1 LPPQAALVAAGWA
14 IQASRSP
21 AIQSPNANGGRHRC
35 RPPLPPPSGGF
46 LRQTVPSVRK
56 RAIRGAKPLRPL
68 PGRCL
73 RIPSATDASCIRAG
87 SCRRGRA
94 ALVPAAG
101 LAAMGGRFSFVSG
114 HRSLGSSRERRAVG
128 RTPAG
133 LKDRRCVPLSPWPD
147 LSRRV
152 EAEPLPRDTPCWR
165 HRCTRLTDLSG
176 HTSSLRRARMIPCGR
191 LKRVL
196 SRSGLWRKT
205 PEFIGLRFRF
215 RVAFPFDKPMLRLR
229 SESRKRKPWKLSTGD
244 RFCGG
249 QLEPAPSERP
259 VFVS

>member
-35 RPPLPPPSGGF
+35 RLHLPPPSGGF

-56 RAIRGAKPLRPL
+56 RAIRGAKPL
-68 PGRCL
+68 GRCL
-73 RIPSATDASCIRAG
+73 GDACAYLRQLTLPASGPDPAGGAGRRWFPLPALRPWAGVFPSCPGTA
-87 SCRRGRA
+87 
-94 ALVPAAG
+94 
-101 LAAMGGRFSFVSG
+101 
-114 HRSLGSSRERRAVG
+114 LGSSRERRAVG

-152 EAEPLPRDTPCWR
+152 EAEPCRAIRPLASPLHSPYRFVR
-165 HRCTRLTDLSG
+165 SHF
-176 HTSSLRRARMIPCGR
+176 SLRRARMIPCGR

>member
-1 LPPQAALVAAGWA
+1 MEAGIAAGLHCRRPQAGSFARPCLCPKACH
-14 IQASRSP
+14 P
-21 AIQSPNANGGRHRC
+21 GREA
-35 RPPLPPPSGGF
+35 P
-46 LRQTVPSVRK
+46 
-56 RAIRGAKPLRPL
+56 RPL

-114 HRSLGSSRERRAVG
+114 HR
-128 RTPAG
+128 P
-133 LKDRRCVPLSPWPD
+133 
-147 LSRRV
+147 RV
-152 EAEPLPRDTPCWR
+152 EPRKARRRTDPRGSEGSALRSAFAVAGPFAPGGGRALAARYARWR